1 MINQKPTSSKK
12 SKVLNPK
19 FLIGSLDYADFPEFN
34 LLNIPCKIDTGA
46 QTSAIHCHHIRLIEI
61 EGKEIIAFNLLD
73 PSHSDYNEKE
83 YRTSDFKERK
93 VRSSSGYAE
102 YRYVIT
108 TDIILFG
115 KVFKTEFTLA
125 DREQMRYPVLI
136 GRRLLK
142 DSFIVDVAKKNLSYK
157 DKNNRLKT

>member
-1 MINQKPTSSKK
+1 MTQKTGPSKK
-12 SKVLNPK
+12 PKVQNTK

-34 LLNIPCKIDTGA
+34 LLDIACKIDTGA
-46 QTSAIHCHHIRLIEI
+46 QTSAIHCHRIRLIEV
-61 EGKEIIAFNLLD
+61 EGKEVIAFKLLD
-73 PSHSDYNEKE
+73 PSHRDYDDKE
-83 YRTSDFKERK
+83 YRTSVFNERK
-93 VRSSSGYAE
+93 IRSSSGHAE

-125 DREQMRYPVLI
+125 DREQMKYPVLI

-142 DSFIVDVAKKNLSYK
+142 DAFIVDVSKKNLSYK
-157 DKNNRLKT
+157 EK